1 MEKELI
7 KEVKTLIA
15 DVDKTHRYSMS
26 KIYGLSNKVF
36 NRNEQPQSCASCLI
50 RKVDELRKW
59 LTSEESK
66 EADLSPANIESVDLL
81 SKSKRK
87 RKEANNE

>member
-36 NRNEQPQSCASCLI
+36 NKNEQPQSCASCLI

-59 LTSEESK
+59 VASEESK

-87 RKEANNE
+87 KESRT